1 MRPPAKPGG
10 LFISGPCIARG
21 PVEAK
26 ANLSEDIRL
35 IVGLGNPGREYE
47 RTRHNA
53 GYWWV
58 DAIAERCHG
67 AWKKEPKFFGWTAKV
82 AEGGREFALLK
93 PATYMNESGRSVGTF
108 MRFFRIEP
116 AQLLVVHD
124 ELDLPPGT
132 VKLKKGGGTGGHNGL
147 SDIVA
152 VLGTKD
158 FWRLRIGIGHPGHK
172 DLVADY
178 VLHDARR
185 EEQALIDPA
194 FDRSLD
200 LLPKIASGRLVDA
213 MTWLH
218 TAPKDPEAVA
228 PTKPVAPAKPI
239 TPANA
244 GAQSTPDADGVAPA
258 KAGVQSQKAKKP

>member
-1 MRPPAKPGG
+1 MD
-10 LFISGPCIARG
+10 
-21 PVEAK
+21 
-26 ANLSEDIRL
+26 DIKL

-58 DAIAERCHG
+58 DATAERLRA
-67 AWKKEPKFFGWTAKV
+67 AWKKESKFFGWTARV
-82 AEGGREFALLK
+82 SEGARDFLLLK
-93 PATYMNESGRSVGTF
+93 PATYMNESGRSVGAF

-132 VKLKKGGGTGGHNGL
+132 VKLKKGGGTGGHNGVT
-147 SDIVA
+147 DVA
-152 VLGTKD
+152 EVLGTKD

-194 FDRSLD
+194 FERSLE
-200 LLPKIASGRLVDA
+200 LLPRIANGKLVDA

-218 TAPKDPEAVA
+218 TKEPPPQPSPKGEGANQKPSPEGEGANQ
-228 PTKPVAPAKPI
+228 KPSPKGE
-239 TPANA
+239 
-244 GAQSTPDADGVAPA
+244 GAIE
-258 KAGVQSQKAKKP
+258 KKP